1 MTVKSS
7 SFIAKLEQLQ
17 PLAAAAL
24 RHYHPTVIVDDESPR
39 EPELWYCGKCET
51 YWPRTEE
58 FFYRGSDGKFH
69 SPCRACIQEQKQ
81 AMHATRTCAVEGCP
95 NPRHQS
101 ASGRYTS
108 YCEDH
113 LWHKRQKARKS

>member
-1 MTVKSS
+1 MTTPTPSL
-7 SFIAKLEQLQ
+7 IAKLEALQ
-17 PLAAAAL
+17 PLARADIRRL
-24 RHYHPTVIVDDESPR
+24 HPTVIADEESR
-39 EPELWYCGKCET
+39 EPDTWYCRKCET

-81 AMHATRTCAVEGCP
+81 SMHAVRTCAVAGCP
-95 NPRHQS
+95 NPRHRS

-113 LWHKRQKARKS
+113 LWHKRRKGKA